1 LFEPIMEV
9 RVSVPDANM
18 GDVMSDLNTRRG
30 RVQGTETEHGY
41 TTIIAHVPMA
51 EMSHYTTQLR
61 SITGGRGYFTMQLDH
76 YDVVPTNVAAPI
88 IEAHKKE
95 MEAKK
100 EE

>member
-1 LFEPIMEV
+1 
-9 RVSVPDANM
+9 M

-30 RVQGTETEHGY
+30 RVQGTDSEHGN
-41 TTIIAHVPMA
+41 TVIVAHVPMA
-51 EMSHYTTQLR
+51 ELLRYTTQLR
-61 SITGGRGYFTMQLDH
+61 SITGGRGYFTMEFDH
-76 YDVVPTNVAAPI
+76 YDTVPSHITGPI

>member
-1 LFEPIMEV
+1 LFEPIMNV
-9 RVSVPDANM
+9 RVTVPDANM

-30 RVQGTETEHGY
+30 RVQGTDSERGN
-41 TTIIAHVPMA
+41 TIIVAHVPMA
-51 EMSHYTTQLR
+51 EMTRYTTQLR
-61 SITGGRGYFTMQLDH
+61 SITGGRGYFSMEFDH
-76 YDVVPTNVAAPI
+76 YDVVPTQIAGTI